1 MTPDGD
7 PGPSTAG
14 PLVLLV
20 EDEVQVRRFLRASLL
35 GRGYRLQETD
45 RGEEAIRFAAEFVP
59 DLVILDLGLP
69 DLDGLDVIRRL
80 REWSAV
86 PVIVISARGKE
97 PQKVAA
103 LDAGADDYLTKPFG
117 VPELM
122 ARVRVAL
129 RHAADL
135 RSARPGSAF
144 TCGNLRVDLATRRVW
159 SGEKLVH
166 LTPIEYR
173 VLLVLVQNAGRVV
186 TQRHMLL
193 AVWGPG
199 SEKQSHYVRIHMAHL
214 RHKLEEDP
222 ALPKLFVTEV
232 GVGYR
237 LDTEGQEPPAGPP
250 AGGPRA
256 H

>member
-1 MTPDGD
+1 VTPGAD

-20 EDEVQVRRFLRASLL
+20 EDEVQVRRFLRASLFA
-35 GRGYRLQETD
+35 RGYRLQEAE
-45 RGEEAIRFAAEFVP
+45 RGEQALRFAAEFVP

-69 DLDGLDVIRRL
+69 DMDGLDVIRRL

-86 PVIVISARGKE
+86 PIIVISARGKE

-122 ARVRVAL
+122 ARVRVSL

-135 RSARPGSAF
+135 RSSRPGGVF
-144 TCGNLRVDLATRRVW
+144 TCGNLRVDLAARRVY
-159 SGEKLVH
+159 SSDALVH

-173 VLLVLVQNAGRVV
+173 MLLVLVQNAGRVV

-193 AVWGPG
+193 SVWGPG
-199 SEKQSHYVRIHMAHL
+199 SEHQSHYVRIHMAHL

-237 LDTEGQEPPAGPP
+237 LDTEGEEPSAGM
-250 AGGPRA
+250 
-256 H
+256 